1 MTDDKPRRRRMPRW
15 KRLSLAA
22 GFFVLGVI
30 GVITPVMPQTLFFLI
45 ALLLVG
51 PDIPPARRAMTAI
64 LRRWPKLRKL
74 VPRRLRDEGKRLR

>member
-1 MTDDKPRRRRMPRW
+1 MARW

-30 GVITPVMPQTLFFLI
+30 GVITPVMPQTLFFLV
-45 ALLLVG
+45 AVLLAG
-51 PDIPPARRAMTAI
+51 PDIPIARRAGTAI

-74 VPRRLRDEGKRLR
+74 IPRRFRNEGKRVR

>member
-1 MTDDKPRRRRMPRW
+1 MTDKKPRPPRMARW
-15 KRLSLAA
+15 KRLSIAA

-64 LRRWPKLRKL
+64 LRRWPKLRRL
-74 VPRRLRDEGKRLR
+74 VPRWLRDEGKRFR